1 MNTDSNSFIDCAV
14 VIVGG
19 GPTGLALG
27 IELGNKAVSCLLFE
41 QNETTSTFPKASAN
55 GSRTLEHYR
64 RLGIVRGIRAIGF
77 PHETAYFTRLAKL
90 ELARFHLAGM
100 ESLTRND
107 ATRGSWFTPEMPQR
121 MQQIRVEKFLF
132 AHAKTL
138 ANIRLNY
145 GWRAVAVDDQGERV
159 LTSVEHSLTGETKTI
174 RSKYVVG
181 CDGPRGMV
189 RRSLG
194 IRYSGESGI
203 EREFMGGKMI
213 STHFRAPDLYRH
225 AGGTPATMYWTF
237 NNTRRA
243 VLISANGRDE
253 FFMFSQVAPE
263 AELADETVR
272 GFVHAAVGVEI
283 PVEVISSTPWTAG
296 YSLVAERYQ
305 SGRVF
310 IAGDAAH
317 LFTPTGGFGYNTA
330 LDDVANLAWK
340 LAGCVQGW
348 GGPALLSSFEQERIP
363 IAIRNTE
370 FAARLS
376 DNIGKI
382 TMPTSIEDDSAQG
395 AAARRALGELCLEH
409 AHLEFD
415 CPGLQ
420 LGVHYANSPIIA
432 SDATPPA
439 DDPNHYVPTTTPGSR
454 LPHVWLDRELSTLD
468 QVNGKFTLF
477 SLGNNSM
484 EVNSF
489 FVAARKRGVP
499 FDIVYLN
506 SSEVRDQYDYDF
518 ILVRPDQHIA
528 WCGNQLADSAEKLL
542 GRITGWR

>member
-1 MNTDSNSFIDCAV
+1 MNSDSNFQIDCAV

-19 GPTGLALG
+19 GPTGLALA
-27 IELGNKAVSCLLFE
+27 IELGNKGIACVVFE

-64 RLGIVRGIRAIGF
+64 RLGIVQGIRAIGF

-100 ESLTRND
+100 HSLTRD
-107 ATRGSWFTPEMPQR
+107 EVVPGTWFTPEMPQR

-132 AHAKTL
+132 EHAKKL
-138 ANIRLNY
+138 ATVRLNY
-145 GWRAVAVDDQGERV
+145 GWRVVTVDDQGESV
-159 LTSVEHSLTGETKTI
+159 LTTVERSLTGETKTL
-174 RSKYVVG
+174 RSQYVVG

-189 RRSLG
+189 RRALG

-237 NNTRRA
+237 NYTRRA

-253 FFMFSQVAPE
+253 FFMFSQIAPD

-272 GFVHAAVGVEI
+272 GFVHAAVGAEI
-283 PVEVISSTPWTAG
+283 PVEVIASTPWTAG

-348 GGPALLSSFEQERIP
+348 GGPALLPSFEQERIP

-382 TMPTSIEDDSAQG
+382 TMPASIEDDSADG
-395 AAARRALGELCLEH
+395 AAARARLGELCLEH
-409 AHLEFD
+409 ARLEFD

-420 LGVHYANSPIIA
+420 LGVHYANSPIVISNGA
-432 SDATPPA
+432 PPP
-439 DDPNHYVPTTTPGSR
+439 DDPNCYEPSTTPGSR
-454 LPHVWLDRELSTLD
+454 LPHVWLDRATSTLD
-468 QVNGKFTLF
+468 HVNSKFTLF
-477 SLGNNSM
+477 DFGKNM
-484 EVNSF
+484 ATVDAIRT
-489 FVAARKRGVP
+489 AARTRGIPLDVVTLNGIGEP
-499 FDIVYLN
+499 FDGDIL
-506 SSEVRDQYDYDF
+506 
-518 ILVRPDQHIA
+518 LVRPDQHIA
-528 WCGNQLADSAEKLL
+528 WRGNELAESADSLL
-542 GRITGWR
+542 GKITGWR

>member
-1 MNTDSNSFIDCAV
+1 MNTDSNFKIDCAV
-14 VIVGG
+14 AIVGG
-19 GPTGLALG
+19 GPTGLALA
-27 IELGNKAVSCLLFE
+27 IELGNKGIDCVVFE
-41 QNETTSTFPKASAN
+41 QNETTSIFPKASAN

-64 RLGIVRGIRAIGF
+64 RLGIVQGIRAIGF

-100 ESLTRND
+100 HTFTRDD
-107 ATRGSWFTPEMPQR
+107 AVRGTWFTPEMPQR

-132 AHAKTL
+132 EHAKTFSNVQL
-138 ANIRLNY
+138 HY
-145 GWRAVAVDDQGERV
+145 GWRVVAVDDQDANV
-159 LTSVEHSLTGETKTI
+159 LTTVEHSLTGETKTI

-189 RRSLG
+189 RRALG

-237 NNTRRA
+237 NTTRRA

-253 FFMFSQVAPE
+253 FFMFSQVAPD

-283 PVEVISSTPWTAG
+283 AVEVIASTPWTAG

-340 LAGCVQGW
+340 LAACVQGW
-348 GGPALLSSFEQERIP
+348 GGPVLLPSFEQERIP

-376 DNIGKI
+376 DNIGRI
-382 TMPTSIEDDSAQG
+382 TMPSSIEDDSAQG
-395 AAARRALGELCLEH
+395 DAARHALGELCLEH
-409 AHLEFD
+409 ARLEFD

-420 LGVHYANSPIIA
+420 LGVHYANSPIVA
-432 SDATPPA
+432 SDAAPPA
-439 DDPNHYVPTTTPGSR
+439 DDPNQYAPTTTPGSR
-454 LPHVWLDRELSTLD
+454 LPHVWLDREVSTLD
-468 QVNGKFTLF
+468 SVKGKFTLF
-477 SLGNNSM
+477 ALGNNSM
-484 EVNSF
+484 EANS
-489 FVAARKRGVP
+489 FVAAANKRGVP
-499 FDIVYLN
+499 FDIVHLN
-506 SSEVRDQYDYDF
+506 SSEIRDQYGYDL

-528 WCGNQLADSAEKLL
+528 WRGNQLLESADSLL
-542 GRITGWR
+542 GKITGWR